1 MFSLSDMG
9 KGKTRRQKV
18 ASELRR
24 TIAKNVVLR
33 ADYLYGEKTNIP
45 QEIVDA
51 SHSTKSER
59 LAKSLVQNI
68 MEAKTGTSVDN
79 LEKLASALHL
89 LPYQLLLPNLDERNP
104 QVAKGALP
112 GEERAYGPKARK
124 REKTQ

>member
-1 MFSLSDMG
+1 MFRLSDMG
-9 KGKTRRQKV
+9 KAKTRRQKV

-24 TIAKNVVLR
+24 TLAKNVVLR
-33 ADYLYGEKTNIP
+33 ADYLYGERPNIP

-51 SHSTKSER
+51 SHPVKSAR
-59 LAKSLVQNI
+59 LAKSLVQSI

-89 LPYQLLLPNLDERNP
+89 LPYQLLIPNLDERNP

-112 GEERAYGPKARK
+112 GEERAYGPRK
-124 REKTQ
+124 REKTT